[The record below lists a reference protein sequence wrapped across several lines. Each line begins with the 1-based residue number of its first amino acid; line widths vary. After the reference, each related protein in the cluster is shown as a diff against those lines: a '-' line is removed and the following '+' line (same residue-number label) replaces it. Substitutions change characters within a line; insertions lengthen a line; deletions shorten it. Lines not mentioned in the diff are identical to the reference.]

1 MKKMSILLGLFATI
15 GFGMTACN
23 NSGKENVDTADS
35 INKEKRDVADTANN
49 RVNVTTDKESS
60 EFLVRVADAG
70 MSEVEFTKLA
80 EQKATTPEIKQFASM
95 LWNDHTQ
102 LNQQVKQ
109 LAQERN
115 ITLPATTSEDHNKM
129 MTDIQA
135 KTGKAFDK
143 AFIDKLIANHN
154 KSIDLFDKAIKDVND
169 ASVRTF
175 ADNTLPKLKMHRDS
189 AQALEKKYW

>member
-1 MKKMSILLGLFATI
+1 MGNFFHCWLIPYGTKFLIHSQGDVIVHIKISIMKKMSILLGLFATI

-80 EQKATTPEIKQFASM
+80 EQKATTPEIKQFATM

-129 MTDIQA
+129 MTD
-135 KTGKAFDK
+135 
-143 AFIDKLIANHN
+143 
-154 KSIDLFDKAIKDVND
+154 
-169 ASVRTF
+169 
-175 ADNTLPKLKMHRDS
+175 M
-189 AQALEKKYW
+189 